1 MVLHQAQFF
10 PPPQPDLFFSMVHF
24 MNIQRLLA
32 LAALLFFLAFSF
44 HDKGL
49 SLPVPGQ
56 HDITDTYEIIDV
68 HEHVQ
73 SHKGAHMFKQAM
85 EKQNIRSMFL
95 VGSPEELFHSM
106 AGGEGGFTHPELN
119 NRELL
124 EISKEY
130 WDVFFAF
137 GTFSPDDHQM
147 LEKLKRFMEHGGTG
161 LKLYNGHVNFYDK
174 FDSKL
179 DAPHLMEVY
188 AYCEEN
194 RVPIIFHAN
203 ARFYWAELKRVL
215 DAYPNLVVNLPHYC
229 MALINLDRI
238 REIFDNYPN
247 VYSDISLGHPEF
259 AYPALEYVSDRWQA
273 YREFI
278 QEYKTRFLFASDMV
292 LTDGAAVDVQYISR
306 MISGYREFLEQE
318 KYTNI
323 LIEEYLTSSGE
334 VKTRD
339 KVYFN
344 GLQLDEDTLR
354 HIYEIN
360 PVNFLGKN

>member
-1 MVLHQAQFF
+1 M
-10 PPPQPDLFFSMVHF
+10 MKK
-24 MNIQRLLA
+24 IQLA
-32 LAALLFFLAFSF
+32 LAASLFLLACSF
-44 HDKGL
+44 HAKGL
-49 SLPVPGQ
+49 SPPVSDQ
-56 HDITDTYEIIDV
+56 RDITGAFEIIDV

-73 SHKGAHMFKQAM
+73 SQKGAHMFRQAM
-85 EKQNIRSMFL
+85 EEQNIGSMIL
-95 VGSPEELFHSM
+95 VASPEELFHSM
-106 AGGEGGFTHPELN
+106 AVREDGFTHPELN

-124 EISKEY
+124 KISQEKG
-130 WDVFFAF
+130 DVFFAF
-137 GTFSPDDHQM
+137 GTFSPDDHEM

-194 RVPIIFHAN
+194 RIPIIFHAN
-203 ARFYWAELKRVL
+203 ARFYWDEIKRVL

-247 VYSDISLGHPEF
+247 VYSDISLGHSEF
-259 AYPALEYVSDRWQA
+259 AYPALEYVSDRWQT

-278 QEYKTRFLFASDMV
+278 QEYKTRFLFAADMV
-292 LTDGAAVDVQYISR
+292 LTDDAAVDVQYISR

-323 LIEEYLTSSGE
+323 LIEEYLSSSGE
-334 VKTRD
+334 VKAGG

-344 GLQLDEDTLR
+344 GLQLDADTLR

-360 PVNFLGKN
+360 PANFLAQKPYTRVAD